1 MPEIASRLAAPAPNF
16 SGRFLLPTDAEWDVA
31 RRVHNGLVDKR
42 PALVAQCRGAA
53 DIALA
58 VRLARDAG
66 LDIAVRGGGHN
77 VGGRSTIDH
86 GVMIDLSPM
95 QYVYVD
101 AARRT

>member
-1 MPEIASRLAAPAPNF
+1 MSDLSSKAAEIAGSF
-16 SGRFLLPTDAEWDVA
+16 SGRLLLPGDAAWDVA

-42 PALVAQCRGAA
+42 PALVAQCRGTA

-58 VRLARDAG
+58 VRLAREAG

-77 VGGRSTIDH
+77 VGGRATVDG

-95 QYVYVD
+95 QYVHVD